1 MNLSNKTKLSVITS
15 DSDTSPITFKIS
27 PNNSDGFTPNLKSKS
42 KFSLENYKTNIFTQE
57 LIETEESGDS
67 SVDSSQDMGTLVD
80 KINDLFYNTNYF
92 EYSKENENKEN
103 IDLKNITID
112 DFDIIEVIS
121 QGGFGIVFLAKKKT
135 TGDIFAIK
143 KINIKYLEK
152 KNWSKFIKN
161 EQMILNHVNNDFIVK
176 CYYSFSD
183 GENIYFVMEYL
194 NGGDLSHLLSKF
206 KGLNEEVKK

>member
-1 MNLSNKTKLSVITS
+1 M
-15 DSDTSPITFKIS
+15 
-27 PNNSDGFTPNLKSKS
+27 
-42 KFSLENYKTNIFTQE
+42 EHYKTNIFTQE

-80 KINDLFYNTNYF
+80 KINDFFYNTNYF

-161 EQMILNHVNNDFIVK
+161 EQK
-176 CYYSFSD
+176 S
-183 GENIYFVMEYL
+183 
-194 NGGDLSHLLSKF
+194 
-206 KGLNEEVKK
+206 